1 MASSILRRTP
11 RALLLAAAICGAFPA
26 AAQHGIIC
34 DNGPLRSLPG
44 LSPLVGYVPADQKIA
59 AKLGD
64 LCSILMWET
73 GISLKQTSRQV
84 SRRTYYCEYAIHR
97 SVADAQQW
105 RDKFRERLGV
115 APWGVSFMDWL
126 PGTRPRSESFAPVT
140 SALRKFKFGSG
151 AALQNLP
158 LHYRERLAGNFG
170 AVLIGV
176 DGRSG
181 DVIAAASDI
190 DALYDA
196 SPVIGSAA
204 GAADLIALQNLTESE
219 DYRSFVPGTCSATVS
234 SVDETGWLLKD
245 VGAVTYDGRV
255 PYFVQRDYRVSRD
268 GRIDLVEE
276 RRIRA
281 LPPLTV
287 D

>member
-1 MASSILRRTP
+1 MESRVIRHTRH
-11 RALLLAAAICGAFPA
+11 ALLLAGAICAAFPA
-26 AAQHGIIC
+26 SAQHGIIC

-64 LCSILMWET
+64 FCSILMWET
-73 GISLKQTSRQV
+73 GISLKQTSRQA

-97 SVADAQQW
+97 SIADAQQW
-105 RDKFRERLGV
+105 REKFRERLGV
-115 APWGVSFMDWL
+115 APWGESFMEWL
-126 PGTRPRSESFAPVT
+126 PRPMPREESFAPVR

-158 LHYRERLAGNFG
+158 LNYRERSIGNFG

-181 DVIAAASDI
+181 DVITAASDI

-204 GAADLIALQNLTESE
+204 GAADLITLQNLTASE
-219 DYRSFVPGTCSATVS
+219 DYRPVIPGTCSATVAS
-234 SVDETGWLLKD
+234 IDETGWLLKD
-245 VGAVTYDGRV
+245 VAAVTHDGHV
-255 PYFVQRDYRVSRD
+255 PYFVQRDYRVSRE

-281 LPPLTV
+281 LQPATV